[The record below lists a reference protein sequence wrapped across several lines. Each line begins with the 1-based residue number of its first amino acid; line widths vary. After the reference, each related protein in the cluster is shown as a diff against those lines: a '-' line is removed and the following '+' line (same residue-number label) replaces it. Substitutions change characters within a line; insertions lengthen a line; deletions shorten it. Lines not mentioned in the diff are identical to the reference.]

1 MSIAIELVESA
12 IEMPGK
18 FVEVAAQGP
27 IEALL
32 VLLGAVFVTVPS
44 LVFGYLAL
52 GAGIDFLRA
61 DQTETRHP

>member
-1 MSIAIELVESA
+1 MSLATEFVESV
-12 IEMPGK
+12 IKMPGK

-52 GAGIDFLRA
+52 GAGIDFIKPDR
-61 DQTETRHP
+61 TETRHP